1 MTKLKVTLT
10 NIPNLIKLRFNGT
23 IAQQNSLYGQFGGYE
38 TFDIEQKYVNMANSR
53 CEQFLQR
60 VAMAI

>member
-38 TFDIEQKYVNMANSR
+38 TFARHMTMCAGYIIIKK
-53 CEQFLQR
+53 
-60 VAMAI
+60 